1 MEEIIIFGNSVF
13 AKLICFYFN
22 NYSEHKVVAFTVDK
36 KYILSNKFNGLPLV
50 SFDKVTELYPPSKY
64 KMFIA
69 IGYKSLNKLRSQK
82 YLEAKKKGYSF
93 VSYIHSTSIISK
105 DVKIGSNCFIFEN
118 VIIQPFVKIGDNVLI
133 WSGSTISHNVTIED
147 NCYLSPRVV
156 IAGYTNIKEYSFLGI
171 NSIIRND
178 IEISKECIIG
188 MGAVVLKNTVEKSV
202 YIGNP
207 AKLYS
212 SDSSKI
218 AL

>member
-1 MEEIIIFGNSVF
+1 MDEIIIFGNSVF
-13 AKLICFYFN
+13 AKLIYFYFK
-22 NYSEHKVVAFTVDK
+22 NYSEYRVVAFTVDK
-36 KYILSNKFNGLPLV
+36 KYITSNELNGLPLV
-50 SFDKVTELYPPSKY
+50 SFDEITELYPPSKY

-82 YLEAKKKGYSF
+82 YFEAKKKGYSF
-93 VSYIHSTSIISK
+93 ASYIHPTSTISK
-105 DVKIGSNCFIFEN
+105 DAKIGSNCFIFED

-133 WSGSTISHNVTIED
+133 WSGSVISHNVTIED
-147 NCYLSPRVV
+147 NCYLSPRVTV
-156 IAGYTNIKEYSFLGI
+156 AGNTNIKKNSFLGI
-171 NSIIRND
+171 NSTVRNN

-188 MGAVVLKNTVEKSV
+188 MGAVVLKNTIEKSV

-218 AL
+218 EL